1 MPGAETEGMESLK
14 RKTLM
19 VGLVVLLLLPS
30 AALAEG
36 KGKPPKHA
44 SVPLYLALGDSL
56 ATGVGAS
63 NPERK
68 AYVPRFHRYLRY
80 NLTCSRGA
88 SSVCKS
94 LRLDNIGVSG
104 ATTTTLVQN
113 QLPMAVETLEAR
125 NQDGNRRNNVEVI
138 TIDIGGNDVFPL
150 VNICAGG
157 VTPECAQA
165 IQTRFATVAQNLTLT
180 LSQLRAAAGP
190 DTEIVVM
197 TYYNSLVGCQLSQFA
212 PLGDFV
218 LEGGP
223 GLPVGLNDLI
233 RLIAAG
239 ADASVAETFGLLGP
253 EDLVGGADCLHA
265 NDSGYKIIAE
275 AFEEAIEG

>member
-1 MPGAETEGMESLK
+1 LN
-14 RKTLM
+14 RKTLV
-19 VGLVVLLLLPS
+19 VGLVALLLLPS
-30 AALAEG
+30 AAMANER
-36 KGKPPKHA
+36 KSPPNHA

-80 NLTCSRGA
+80 NLACSRGA
-88 SSVCKS
+88 SRVCKS
-94 LRLDNIGVSG
+94 LRLDNIGVGG

-113 QLPMAVETLEAR
+113 QLPQAVATLEAR

-138 TIDIGGNDVFPL
+138 SIDIGGNDVFPL
-150 VNICAGG
+150 VSICAEG

-165 IQTRFATVAQNLTLT
+165 IQSRFTTVAQNLTLT
-180 LSQLRAAAGP
+180 LTQLRAAAGP

-197 TYYNSLVGCQLSQFA
+197 AYYNSLVGCQLSQFV
-212 PLGDFV
+212 PLGNLV

-233 RLIAAG
+233 RSISAG
-239 ADASVAETFGLLGP
+239 VDASVAETFGLLGP
-253 EDLVGGADCLHA
+253 DDLVGGTDCLHA
-265 NDSGYKIIAE
+265 NDSGYRIIAD
-275 AFEEAIEG
+275 AFAEAIDD